1 MDADAVALNEGECF
15 EMAIRKEDWPAIN
28 QAIDDA
34 VRKAIDPLTPHGW
47 RKLVFVIRQLGT
59 VAAVLSL
66 QVALL
71 ALTFGAL
78 YQAFSH
84 VEKEAEFRT
93 KTGDTL
99 TAISDHL
106 KKIDGEL
113 SAISLEKIAAN
124 PVDRASAL
132 AAKKLIVEAKAAS
145 TQLPNNVIEQVG
157 QKFIAASENEPAA
170 WDTAVAFL
178 DYKSSINS
186 SLPIPNEG
194 FRKPGTYTYYH
205 YNVPN
210 GMEAPTLRVAGIV
223 PAESSARLETI
234 GVNQNENLPVGAAYI
249 IANGGAL
256 ALDKTEFRNVILQNV
271 HVYYYG
277 GRVKMA
283 NVYFLNCTFEMKPG
297 QNSQK
302 LLLAA
307 LTGGASTTFSAG

>member
-1 MDADAVALNEGECF
+1 
-15 EMAIRKEDWPAIN
+15 MAIRKEDWPAID

-34 VRKAIDPLTPHGW
+34 IRKAIDPLTPHGL
-47 RKLVFVIRQLGT
+47 RKFVHVVREYGT
-59 VAAVLSL
+59 VVAFFAVMVTLFG
-66 QVALL
+66 VTL
-71 ALTFGAL
+71 AAL

-84 VEKEAEFRT
+84 VEKETEFRIHT
-93 KTGDTL
+93 NDTL
-99 TAISDHL
+99 SAINEHL
-106 KKIDGEL
+106 KRIDGEL

-178 DYKSSINS
+178 DYKSSINN

-210 GMEAPTLRVAGIV
+210 GMEAPTLRVAGVV
-223 PAESSARLETI
+223 PADSSARLETI
-234 GVNQNENLPVGAAYI
+234 GVNQNENLPVGDAYI

-256 ALDKTEFRNVILQNV
+256 ALDKTYFRNVILQNV

-277 GRVKMA
+277 GQVKMA

-302 LLLAA
+302 LALAA
-307 LTGGASTTFSAG
+307 LTGGPSTTFSAG